1 MSVQINIAS
10 TRYEELKKNP
20 LLFLH
25 LYENIRYDDNGREHD
40 YSQWQ
45 SIDRDLGISF
55 DADDFANRSFGYCLT
70 LLSKTEEQN
79 DESSKT
85 APDTLCVTISNVTGR
100 DPSEWI
106 VIFNSFIAKHQSP
119 ELRNYAFLEMLWAL
133 DKLPWNSAVLENSL
147 LSYPEETRFFIID
160 HLTKVGRCLSLGKQ
174 KLLKEVCEAIGG
186 RYNIYIP
193 KSISELYK
201 DKTYNPTTNLFQLI
215 DRILERPYNARQIK
229 GYDEYNQVIAIYK
242 WLNTDEPL
250 PDYMILKQPIFA
262 LVSDETRL
270 DFVKRYFHD
279 IRKGHTTLDLDIL
292 SKFKD
297 NPFDDFI
304 RYRYCLE
311 SPADSIVLTVPLLCD
326 SLITLHNTKGTA
338 FQSFDGVLDFA
349 MLHCNPN
356 NPRIDFKLNR
366 ILPSCDNSAVYNDH
380 FKGFIDYSIVTR
392 IEESLLTEERLIQE
406 LRDILDRY
414 GRRKTYYVCSFSDN
428 SPISE
433 DIRPKCLK
441 RIGTQGKECMTL
453 LSYSDKWEVKGDRM
467 PVINPFLKSPFDKFE
482 DNKFYDIDWEMIS
495 ISLFKDYILAL
506 PEKFTIISDREFI
519 VPSYSKREQSFD
531 LYLVELFGEKL
542 RMRII
547 PQDKAIVNLA
557 FDVFGIKKRILCNL
571 SDEERTSLDS
581 EKYKAVIKQY
591 QEAEA
596 LEVYQRTVSS
606 LQDEI
611 GVPLS
616 PGGFFEVPFDKDLL
630 YKLVRKYYFK
640 ATISE
645 KDDLMKRSF
654 LKKQAIQE
662 FKPFCAPK
670 LADAK
675 NPAIGIPFF
684 WCRGHECFHNNLD
697 GQKLSDNTHWKSYS
711 LYHMIE
717 IMGYPKL
724 KETEAGYEP
733 DEVVRRYIA
742 ICNKVLQK
750 FRRLKCRACGHLLFS
765 EKTFGFNR
773 YNYYGCANPGCI
785 EYKKPVY
792 LNFCFSCKS
801 GLIDS
806 RDSKQCTNGWYIC
819 PTCFACCND
828 ALYER
833 QAQKHVLDG
842 HPIPER
848 LRSMLGLGHN
858 DKGIYYCPKC
868 GTKMDVIDKGKN
880 GVSKECPN
888 CKHR

>member
-1 MSVQINIAS
+1 
-10 TRYEELKKNP
+10 
-20 LLFLH
+20 
-25 LYENIRYDDNGREHD
+25 
-40 YSQWQ
+40 
-45 SIDRDLGISF
+45 
-55 DADDFANRSFGYCLT
+55 
-70 LLSKTEEQN
+70 
-79 DESSKT
+79 
-85 APDTLCVTISNVTGR
+85 
-100 DPSEWI
+100 
-106 VIFNSFIAKHQSP
+106 
-119 ELRNYAFLEMLWAL
+119 
-133 DKLPWNSAVLENSL
+133 
-147 LSYPEETRFFIID
+147 
-160 HLTKVGRCLSLGKQ
+160 
-174 KLLKEVCEAIGG
+174 
-186 RYNIYIP
+186 
-193 KSISELYK
+193 
-201 DKTYNPTTNLFQLI
+201 
-215 DRILERPYNARQIK
+215 
-229 GYDEYNQVIAIYK
+229 
-242 WLNTDEPL
+242 
-250 PDYMILKQPIFA
+250 
-262 LVSDETRL
+262 
-270 DFVKRYFHD
+270 
-279 IRKGHTTLDLDIL
+279 
-292 SKFKD
+292 
-297 NPFDDFI
+297 
-304 RYRYCLE
+304 
-311 SPADSIVLTVPLLCD
+311 
-326 SLITLHNTKGTA
+326 
-338 FQSFDGVLDFA
+338 
-349 MLHCNPN
+349 
-356 NPRIDFKLNR
+356 
-366 ILPSCDNSAVYNDH
+366 
-380 FKGFIDYSIVTR
+380 
-392 IEESLLTEERLIQE
+392 
-406 LRDILDRY
+406 
-414 GRRKTYYVCSFSDN
+414 
-428 SPISE
+428 
-433 DIRPKCLK
+433 
-441 RIGTQGKECMTL
+441 
-453 LSYSDKWEVKGDRM
+453 
-467 PVINPFLKSPFDKFE
+467 
-482 DNKFYDIDWEMIS
+482 
-495 ISLFKDYILAL
+495 
-506 PEKFTIISDREFI
+506 
-519 VPSYSKREQSFD
+519 
-531 LYLVELFGEKL
+531 
-542 RMRII
+542 MRII

-557 FDVFGIKKRILCNL
+557 FDVFGIKKRILSNL

-806 RDSKQCTNGWYIC
+806 RDSKQCPNGWYIC
-819 PTCFACCND
+819 PSCLACCND
-828 ALYER
+828 EQYER
-833 QAQKHVLDG
+833 QAQRYELSG
-842 HPIPER
+842 RPIPPR
-848 LRSMLGLGHN
+848 IQRMLGHGHN
-858 DKGIYYCPKC
+858 NQGIYYCFKC
-868 GTKMDVIDKGKN
+868 GNQMEGRVDDSGRTF
-880 GVSKECPN
+880 SECPN
-888 CKHR
+888 CHLIKN